1 MANNTPKTMNKQ
13 QTYHKRKTEKKV
25 KKRVNSILKRTKK
38 DSKKSFTIDTKD
50 CLRKSKKREYAK
62 YQYWNVF
69 EEDKQKKKE

>member
-25 KKRVNSILKRTKK
+25 KKRVNSILKRTK
-38 DSKKSFTIDTKD
+38 SFTIDTKD
-50 CLRKSKKREYAK
+50 YLRKSKKREYAK

>member
-25 KKRVNSILKRTKK
+25 KKRVNSTLKRT
-38 DSKKSFTIDTKD
+38 KSFTIDTKD
-50 CLRKSKKREYAK
+50 YLRKSKKREYAK